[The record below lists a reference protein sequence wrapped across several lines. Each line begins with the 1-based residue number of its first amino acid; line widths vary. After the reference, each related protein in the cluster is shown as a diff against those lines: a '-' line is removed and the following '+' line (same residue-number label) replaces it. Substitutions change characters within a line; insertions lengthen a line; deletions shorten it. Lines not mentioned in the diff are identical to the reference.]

1 MKFRY
6 VTWSRLTMCTRR
18 DVGEGVVT
26 VAVTFGAPD
35 AHALA
40 IHTLETI
47 RQATIVT

>member
-18 DVGEGVVT
+18 EVGEGALT
-26 VAVTFGAPD
+26 VAVTFGVA
-35 AHALA
+35 AARALA
-40 IHTLETI
+40 IHTVETI